1 MKYRVKWIE
10 DNLGIT
16 RDALRYLEKQGVL
29 PKNKDKKPR
38 EYDDDDIH
46 SLWLI
51 RVLQGIGYS
60 TQEIVDMASDE
71 GKSIDET
78 IGDKICKLEKV
89 QKKIALFLGYAK
101 MIKLTGRFPA
111 MPKDMGSVKFD
122 DFYRKTINEWN
133 LKDFPIMDR
142 AEEVIDAAINKPAEQ
157 WTEQDLDKS
166 LQFIESLGLTEQMGR
181 TAVTEDTLCRLII
194 KKQNLSF
201 ADTEVQVLVKC
212 LYENLNDSFG
222 EENKMTEEQFGR
234 IYSSSF
240 VTGDIARLREH
251 NYGKDACMFIANAIA
266 VFGGYKNAEEAA
278 VL

>member
-1 MKYRVKWIE
+1 M
-10 DNLGIT
+10 
-16 RDALRYLEKQGVL
+16 Q
-29 PKNKDKKPR
+29 P
-38 EYDDDDIH
+38 
-46 SLWLI
+46 
-51 RVLQGIGYS
+51 
-60 TQEIVDMASDE
+60 
-71 GKSIDET
+71 SINQQSN
-78 IGDKICKLEKV
+78 G
-89 QKKIALFLGYAK
+89 QN
-101 MIKLTGRFPA
+101 
-111 MPKDMGSVKFD
+111 S
-122 DFYRKTINEWN
+122 
-133 LKDFPIMDR
+133 
-142 AEEVIDAAINKPAEQ
+142 
-157 WTEQDLDKS
+157 
-166 LQFIESLGLTEQMGR
+166 IESLGLTEQMGR